1 MSSGTRRVSP
11 LASDFF
17 LLFSLTPDVRRAR
30 RRGLLKVMSPETPK
44 QLVPSVHLT
53 HVWRTLGDMVPWPW
67 PSQTGDIP
75 AAFSQGIWLC
85 GQRSVSTA
93 VGGGGQSHLRQDDQ
107 SPGPHLATLLLSSRA
122 GSKPLSLLG
131 KENLCYLGHYLWT
144 GEVLQSSRGPDACQ
158 APGSLQP
165 PPATRPT
172 LGCTSRSMPLLLFK
186 NSA

>member
-30 RRGLLKVMSPETPK
+30 RRGLLKIMSPETPK

-85 GQRSVSTA
+85 GQRSVSTV
-93 VGGGGQSHLRQDDQ
+93 VGGGGTVPST
-107 SPGPHLATLLLSSRA
+107 PGRSEPGATLGHSAPFQQDRVQASVPPWEGEPLLSR
-122 GSKPLSLLG
+122 PLP
-131 KENLCYLGHYLWT
+131 
-144 GEVLQSSRGPDACQ
+144 VDR
-158 APGSLQP
+158 
-165 PPATRPT
+165 
-172 LGCTSRSMPLLLFK
+172 
-186 NSA
+186 